1 MGEDDGGQG
10 GVEGVP
16 GGLHRGVREVHDDA
30 ELVHLLDHRLVKIR
44 VRAEKN
50 QLVLNLAARNSSDIP
65 DKIV

>member
-50 QLVLNLAARNSSDIP
+50 
-65 DKIV
+65 